1 MAGGIGA
8 LTVSLGLDAAD
19 YVNGLAKAEKQAKNS
34 SDNIVL
40 SFKSVAQGVGV
51 AFAALNTAGVAA
63 FAAINNEA
71 RNIADFQ
78 DFAEKVGDTA
88 SQFSSLQ
95 LAADVS
101 TTSLETI
108 AAASIKL
115 SVGLS
120 KVNDES
126 KGAGKA
132 LSAIGIDLEEF
143 KNLSPVEQ
151 IDAVSKAL
159 AGFEDGAGKT
169 AVAVALF
176 GKAGAEI
183 LPFMNDLAEQG
194 ERQIRLTDEQIKA
207 ADDYVK
213 AQDRLKSEFSAAGA
227 AMAADLIP
235 SLAEFQDIAIAVIGS
250 LGKSEAAT
258 TVLKTALG
266 FLGDT
271 LKQIATAGAIVNY
284 VFQAVGNAIGFAAA
298 AAVSLAN
305 GDVSGIGVQFEALQ
319 EDAQKLNQEF
329 SDFQDRIDGINK
341 TSITPEVLEKPKKE
355 LEFSTE
361 TKKQTQE
368 TNQRAIDLAKTY
380 ADLFTQTEKLLAPEK
395 SQIDLL
401 KESIDNF
408 TQINPAIREYL
419 NTQIEL
425 AKTIENEKADQA
437 AFNIGLENE
446 AESFNAAEE
455 AANSY
460 NETLSNA
467 YTSTFDKLQT
477 ENEDLT
483 ISLIRNDKERAK
495 AQLAIENQRRVDT
508 IYSLNLEQETRDD
521 LLKQEEANAELRL
534 KALDNTK
541 DGFAELQNSIEGF
554 SRDSAQAI
562 VDFTFGAESSFKG
575 FVDGLLK
582 QFARLAIQK
591 SITDPLFNSLSS
603 SFEGSGGAGI
613 FGSLFSGLGFANG
626 GSPPVGK
633 ASLVGERGA
642 ELFVPKTAGTIIPN
656 GGLGG
661 SQTNNVSITI
671 NQDGSSNQQG
681 NPNQL
686 AKQLEAAVVGVLLKQ
701 KRQAGILA

>member
-213 AQDRLKSEFSAAGA
+213 AQDRLKSEFSATGA

-298 AAVSLAN
+298 AAVSLAT
-305 GDVSGIGVQFEALQ
+305 GDFKGVGVQFKALQ
-319 EDAQKLNQEF
+319 DDAQKLNKEF
-329 SDFQDRIDGINK
+329 SDFQDRINGINK
-341 TSITPEVLEKPKKE
+341 SVVQPTEKASDPKKPLEFAAAQDKVKKSVIETNTAATELSNTYASLLQKAQDLARPESETQADRLERE
-355 LEFSTE
+355 LESIHNVDAATRQYVE
-361 TKKQTQE
+361 TIIAQKRANDALKESEEERRLIIAENVRQQITALKEAEDERFEANKEQALAQKKLLEDQQDKYKDLE
-368 TNQRAIDLAKTY
+368 RAID
-380 ADLFTQTEKLLAPEK
+380 
-395 SQIDLL
+395 
-401 KESIDNF
+401 
-408 TQINPAIREYL
+408 
-419 NTQIEL
+419 
-425 AKTIENEKADQA
+425 
-437 AFNIGLENE
+437 
-446 AESFNAAEE
+446 
-455 AANSY
+455 
-460 NETLSNA
+460 
-467 YTSTFDKLQT
+467 
-477 ENEDLT
+477 
-483 ISLIRNDKERAK
+483 
-495 AQLAIENQRRVDT
+495 
-508 IYSLNLEQETRDD
+508 
-521 LLKQEEANAELRL
+521 
-534 KALDNTK
+534 
-541 DGFAELQNSIEGF
+541 GFAKN
-554 SRDSAQAI
+554 SAQALA
-562 VDFTFGAESSFKG
+562 DFAFGATGSFSDMINS
-575 FVDGLLK
+575 FLK
-582 QFARLAIQK
+582 DLARLALQK
-591 SITDPLFNSLSS
+591 TIFDPIAEGFGNL
-603 SFEGSGGAGI
+603 FEGAAKGGGGAGI

-671 NQDGSSNQQG
+671 NQDGSANQQG

>member
-34 SDNIVL
+34 SDNIVI

-213 AQDRLKSEFSAAGA
+213 AQDRLKSEFSATGA

-298 AAVSLAN
+298 AAVSLAT
-305 GDVSGIGVQFEALQ
+305 GDFKGVGVQFKALQ
-319 EDAQKLNQEF
+319 DDAQKLNKEF
-329 SDFQDRIDGINK
+329 SDFQDRINGINK
-341 TSITPEVLEKPKKE
+341 SVVQPTEKASDPKKPLEFAAAQDKVKKSVIETNTAATELSNTYASLLQKAQDLARPEGETQADRLERE
-355 LEFSTE
+355 LESIHNVDAATRQYVE
-361 TKKQTQE
+361 TIIAQKRANDALKESEEERRLIIAENVRQQITALKEAEDERFEANKEQALAQKKLLEDQQDKYKDLE
-368 TNQRAIDLAKTY
+368 RAID
-380 ADLFTQTEKLLAPEK
+380 
-395 SQIDLL
+395 
-401 KESIDNF
+401 
-408 TQINPAIREYL
+408 
-419 NTQIEL
+419 
-425 AKTIENEKADQA
+425 
-437 AFNIGLENE
+437 
-446 AESFNAAEE
+446 
-455 AANSY
+455 
-460 NETLSNA
+460 
-467 YTSTFDKLQT
+467 
-477 ENEDLT
+477 
-483 ISLIRNDKERAK
+483 
-495 AQLAIENQRRVDT
+495 
-508 IYSLNLEQETRDD
+508 
-521 LLKQEEANAELRL
+521 
-534 KALDNTK
+534 
-541 DGFAELQNSIEGF
+541 GFAKN
-554 SRDSAQAI
+554 SAQALA
-562 VDFTFGAESSFKG
+562 DFAFGATGSFSDMINS
-575 FVDGLLK
+575 FLK
-582 QFARLAIQK
+582 DLARLALQK
-591 SITDPLFNSLSS
+591 TIFDPIAEGFGNL
-603 SFEGSGGAGI
+603 FEGAAKGGGGGAGI